1 MQVLIKHKLPKEKLQ
16 ILLRWCQSKVAL
28 VKIGAHL
35 IKTCASFTPVLG
47 SHCSVHNQIE
57 TEEMAKEAKYRS
69 LNIKLES

>member
-1 MQVLIKHKLPKEKLQ
+1 MKCQSKKLQ

-69 LNIKLES
+69 PNIKLES